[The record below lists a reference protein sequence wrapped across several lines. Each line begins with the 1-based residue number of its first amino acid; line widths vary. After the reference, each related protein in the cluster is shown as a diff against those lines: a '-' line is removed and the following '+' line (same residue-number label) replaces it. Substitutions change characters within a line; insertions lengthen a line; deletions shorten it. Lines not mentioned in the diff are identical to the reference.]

1 MGLAIRGW
9 CGGGRGWVH
18 RGVAGG
24 VGSEGR
30 PRGAWFRPAR
40 AGMSLHT
47 GSGSW
52 GGAEVRFTVGWHAFC
67 GHFFLEV
74 WTPESEAAD
83 PENGLPADVYSSYR
97 DGALWGLVRGRSR
110 RQEGGLSLEELTAKL
125 VALGVALPV
134 GLLGELEVDMRSE
147 VGACRSAA
155 RV

>member
-1 MGLAIRGW
+1 
-9 CGGGRGWVH
+9 
-18 RGVAGG
+18 
-24 VGSEGR
+24 
-30 PRGAWFRPAR
+30 
-40 AGMSLHT
+40 MSLHT